1 MKIVFV
7 FACFFYKIWN
17 ISSLRNLTTI
27 SHIYH
32 TQPPICFKDETL
44 DNGWPESEEK
54 YIEICNCGGR
64 RALHRKEEIHDKVS
78 KNTELCWNRVSMY
91 L

>member
-7 FACFFYKIWN
+7 FAFFFYQIWN

-27 SHIYH
+27 SHIYQ

-44 DNGWPESEEK
+44 DDGWPESEEK

-64 RALHRKEEIHDKVS
+64 RALHRKEEKKYMIKS
-78 KNTELCWNRVSMY
+78 QRIGIMLESF
-91 L
+91 